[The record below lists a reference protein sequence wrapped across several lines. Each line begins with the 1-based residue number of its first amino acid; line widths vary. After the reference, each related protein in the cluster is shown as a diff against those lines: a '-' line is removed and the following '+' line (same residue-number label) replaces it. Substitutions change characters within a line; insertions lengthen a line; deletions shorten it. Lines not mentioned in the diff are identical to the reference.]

1 MVSSVQ
7 PSPRIAA
14 LATPPGY
21 QAVLTNSRRTKYATV
36 DDATGG
42 GPAYYMVNCAHP
54 SHFENVVSEGGAWAG
69 RIAGLRD
76 AGARITVV
84 APEVAQS
91 VEDLAARGLLRW
103 DARAYDTA
111 DVSGHDLVVPAT
123 GDPALDARVAG
134 DARAV
139 GRWCTVPDPAPDAVP
154 DATAAT
160 QPRAPGGSVT
170 LVGGGPGDPGL
181 ITVAGLDAVR
191 AADVVVTDRL
201 APLGVLHGLDVE
213 VIDVGKIPR
222 GRSTPQEEINRILV
236 EHARAGRRVV
246 RLKGGDS
253 FVFGRGGEE
262 LEACTAAG
270 IPVVV
275 VPGVTSAIA
284 GPALAGIPVTHRGLT
299 QGFTVVSGHLP
310 PGDPRSTVDWGAL
323 ARTGTDIVL
332 LMAVATL
339 PAITQTFVAEGL
351 KRFEFGL
358 RRKVEADK
366 NAMALTG

>member
-1 MVSSVQ
+1 MARDAGFRTTLPVSGRRVLVVGGGSTALG
-7 PSPRIAA
+7 RIAA
-14 LATPPGY
+14 
-21 QAVLTNSRRTKYATV
+21 
-36 DDATGG
+36 
-42 GPAYYMVNCAHP
+42 
-54 SHFENVVSEGGAWAG
+54 
-69 RIAGLRD
+69 LRD
-76 AGARITVV
+76 AGAEITVI
-84 APEVAQS
+84 APEVVQS
-91 VEDLAARGLLRW
+91 VQDLAERGLLRW
-103 DARAYDTA
+103 DSRAYDTA
-111 DVSGHDLVVPAT
+111 DASDHDLVVPAT
-123 GDPALDARVAG
+123 GDPGLDARVAG
-134 DARAV
+134 DARAF
-139 GRWCTVPDPAPDAVP
+139 GRWCTVPDAVP
-154 DATAAT
+154 GPGSDTGSDTDATR
-160 QPRAPGGSVT
+160 PRAGGGSVT

-181 ITVAGLDAVR
+181 ITVAGLEAVR
-191 AADVVVTDRL
+191 TADVVVTDRL

-222 GRSTPQEEINRILV
+222 GRSTPQEAINRILV

-262 LEACTAAG
+262 MEACTAAG

-299 QGFTVVSGHLP
+299 QGFTVVSGHVP

-351 KRFEFGL
+351 DPATPAVTIADAALPTQRVVRGDVATIAS
-358 RRKVEADK
+358 RVAEAGIG
-366 NAMALTG
+366 APAVTIVGRVAGFAPSV